1 MHDLAD
7 TESLRQYAP
16 GNSHDAFAALL
27 SRHVNLVYF
36 TALRKTGNPQAAED
50 VTPVVF
56 ILLARKARFAP
67 EDHSAQLAVSHLTA
81 DGDELPSRCNPP
93 RPTGTGAP
101 HANPHAN
108 PCHRN

>member
-1 MHDLAD
+1 MSTSQVLEFFGKVEGNKSLQKKMIAIHEKALAKC
-7 TESLRQYAP
+7 RA
-16 GNSHDAFAALL
+16 
-27 SRHVNLVYF
+27 
-36 TALRKTGNPQAAED
+36 QAAED

-93 RPTGTGAP
+93 RPTGSGAP